1 MDYSLLVGVHNV
13 EQACRERG
21 SQVAE
26 LGGAAAASGAT
37 DQRRPLGQK
46 SLYNTAIES
55 IQGDAGGMSSLDTE
69 DQ

>member
-26 LGGAAAASGAT
+26 LGAASGAS

-55 IQGDAGGMSSLDTE
+55 IQGDAGGTSSQDTE